1 MIKLNN
7 EIYYRTTTKF
17 IKLKKIANLDEEFNW
32 LKLSLV
38 WPYLYPIIMKVLGD
52 NFISKL

>member
-17 IKLKKIANLDEEFNW
+17 INLKKIANLDEEFNW

-38 WPYLYPIIMKVLGD
+38 
-52 NFISKL
+52 